1 MGKLHKLQR
10 ARGEITVR
18 VLNRG
23 KIINGKYYP
32 AGWVE
37 VVEGINGEQY
47 RLDPKTAMSNY
58 EVDEDSDF
66 YRELLEANGGK
77 L

>member
-1 MGKLHKLQR
+1 MAIHELPRAPGKIK
-10 ARGEITVR
+10 VR
-18 VLNRG
+18 VLEEGR
-23 KIINGKYYP
+23 IINNKYCRK
-32 AGWVE
+32 GMVH
-37 VVEGINGEQY
+37 VVSGVNGEEY
-47 RLDPKTAMSNY
+47 VIDAKTAMSNY